1 MRQSVSSKN
10 NKYFSN
16 MRVVRTFHPIGEG
29 VFNTEKIDLCEGE
42 ATIVYNCGSTSL
54 DKSGLDRIIE
64 KALPKGALIDL
75 LFISDFYAEHIN
87 GLETL
92 KSHCQIGTVVL
103 PDLSYEE
110 RIRTQVVHH
119 LDFFT
124 SNKPTSSNK
133 LPCNIL
139 ECLIND
145 PESFFGPGT
154 RIIRIKPEKD
164 WDPIEVNISPGGD
177 WHIPQKRISI
187 GSGSGPGQGEV
198 FPSGSPVV
206 LIPIKD
212 WIFIPI
218 YHEQESQRK
227 VFEEELK
234 KVGLSLQ
241 DIDTI
246 EKIEAN
252 EKKLSK
258 VSGSIRGNRES
269 SMLLYSGVVDAR
281 ADSYI
286 LGAYKDSK
294 PYRCFKDHK
303 YYHQLKDREYKRYL
317 ADCEH
322 NPYLK
327 DNEPRKYWYYEC
339 YRTSV
344 PSGCLYT
351 GNIDLSEDR
360 LVDKISRKLSAFT
373 PALGTIQVPHHGAA
387 ENFDPSIL
395 KVGALHCAVAS
406 FDSRIQKPYSVI
418 RDVLLD
424 GLLPCLVTED
434 PKSIEVQYT

>member
-1 MRQSVSSKN
+1 MRRSVSSKN

-16 MRVVRTFHPIGEG
+16 MRVVRTFHPVGEG
-29 VFNTEKIDLCEGE
+29 VFNTEKIDLCERE

-64 KALPKGALIDL
+64 KAFPKGALIDL
-75 LFISDFYAEHIN
+75 LFISDFRAEHIS
-87 GLETL
+87 GLKTL
-92 KSHCQIGTVVL
+92 KSHCQVDTVVL

-110 RIRTQVVHH
+110 RVRTQVVNH
-119 LDFFT
+119 LDFLT

-164 WDPIEVNISPGGD
+164 WEPIEVNISPGGD
-177 WHIPQKRISI
+177 WYISQKRISI

-198 FPSGSPVV
+198 FPSGSPIVA
-206 LIPIKD
+206 IPIRD

-303 YYHQLKDREYKRYL
+303 YYHQLKEREYKRYL

-395 KVGALHCAVAS
+395 KVGALHCAVVS
-406 FDSRIQKPYSVI
+406 FDSGIQKPYSVI
-418 RDVLLD
+418 RDILLD

>member
-1 MRQSVSSKN
+1 
-10 NKYFSN
+10 
-16 MRVVRTFHPIGEG
+16 MRVARTFHPVGEG
-29 VFNTEKIDLCEGE
+29 GFNTEKIDLDGRE
-42 ATIVYNCGSTSL
+42 ASIVYNCGSTSL
-54 DKSGLDRIIE
+54 GKSDLDRIIKNVFPE
-64 KALPKGALIDL
+64 GARIDL
-75 LFISDFYAEHIN
+75 LFISNFRAEHIN

-92 KSHCQIGTVVL
+92 KSHCQIDTVVL

-145 PESFFGPGT
+145 PKSFFGPGT

-164 WDPIEVNISPGGD
+164 WDPIEVNIFPGGD
-177 WHIPQKRISI
+177 WYIPQERISI
-187 GSGSGPGQGEV
+187 GRGSGPGQGEV

-206 LIPIKD
+206 VIPIKD

-227 VFEEELK
+227 KFEEELRT
-234 KVGLSLQ
+234 VGLSFP
-241 DIDTI
+241 DIDTF

-258 VSGSIRGNRES
+258 VSGSIRWNRES

-303 YYHQLKDREYKRYL
+303 YNHQLKDREDKRYL

-322 NPYLK
+322 DPYLK
-327 DNEPRKYWYYEC
+327 YNEPRKYWYYEC

-351 GNIDLSEDR
+351 GNIALSEDR

-373 PALGTIQVPHHGAA
+373 PALGTIQVPYHGAA

-395 KVGALHCAVAS
+395 KVGALHCAVVS
-406 FDSRIQKPYSVI
+406 FDSEIQKPYSVI
-418 RDVLLD
+418 RDILLD

>member
-1 MRQSVSSKN
+1 
-10 NKYFSN
+10 
-16 MRVVRTFHPIGEG
+16 MRVARTFHPVGEG
-29 VFNTEKIDLCEGE
+29 GFNTEKIDLDGRE
-42 ATIVYNCGSTSL
+42 ASIVYNCGSTSL
-54 DKSGLDRIIE
+54 GKSSLDRIIE
-64 KALPKGALIDL
+64 KAFPEGARIDL
-75 LFISDFYAEHIN
+75 LFISDFCAEHIN

-92 KSHCQIGTVVL
+92 KSHCQIDTVVL

-110 RIRTQVVHH
+110 RVRTQVVHH
-119 LDFFT
+119 FDFLTF
-124 SNKPTSSNK
+124 NKPTSSNE
-133 LPCNIL
+133 LPCNTL

-145 PESFFGPGT
+145 PESFFGSGT

-164 WDPIEVNISPGGD
+164 WEPIEVNLHPSGD
-177 WHIPQKRISI
+177 WSLPKGERIPLWKAK
-187 GSGSGPGQGEV
+187 GKGKTET
-198 FPSGSPVV
+198 FPSSHPIV
-206 LIPIKD
+206 LIPIQD

-252 EKKLSK
+252 EKELSK
-258 VSGSIRGNRES
+258 VSESIRWNRKY
-269 SMLLYSGVVDAR
+269 SMLLYSGVVDAK

-303 YYHQLKDREYKRYL
+303 YYHQLKEREYKRYL

-373 PALGTIQVPHHGAA
+373 PALGTIQVPYHGAA

-395 KVGALHCAVAS
+395 KVGALHCAVVS

-418 RDVLLD
+418 RDILLD

>member
-1 MRQSVSSKN
+1 
-10 NKYFSN
+10 
-16 MRVVRTFHPIGEG
+16 MRVARTFHPVGKG
-29 VFNTEKIDLCEGE
+29 GFNTEKIDLDGRE
-42 ATIVYNCGSTSL
+42 ASIVYNCGSTSL
-54 DKSGLDRIIE
+54 DKRSLDRIIE
-64 KALPKGALIDL
+64 KAFPEGARIDL
-75 LFISDFYAEHIN
+75 LFISDFRTEHIN

-92 KSHCQIGTVVL
+92 KSHCQIDTVVL

-110 RIRTQVVHH
+110 GERTQVVHH
-119 LDFFT
+119 LDFLTF
-124 SNKPTSSNK
+124 NKPTSSNK
-133 LPCNIL
+133 LPCNTL

-145 PESFFGPGT
+145 PESFFGSET

-164 WDPIEVNISPGGD
+164 WDPIEVNLHPSGD
-177 WHIPQKRISI
+177 WSLPKGERIPLWRAKGI
-187 GSGSGPGQGEV
+187 GKTET
-198 FPSGSPVV
+198 FPSSHPIV
-206 LIPIKD
+206 LIPIRD

-218 YHEQESQRK
+218 YHEQESN
-227 VFEEELK
+227 
-234 KVGLSLQ
+234 G
-241 DIDTI
+241 
-246 EKIEAN
+246 
-252 EKKLSK
+252 
-258 VSGSIRGNRES
+258 ES

-303 YYHQLKDREYKRYL
+303 YYHQLKEREYKRYL

-351 GNIDLSEDR
+351 GSTNLSKDE
-360 LVDKISRKLSAFT
+360 LVDKIARKLSAFG
-373 PALGTIQVPHHGAA
+373 PALGTIQVPYHGAV

-395 KVGALHCAVAS
+395 KVGALHCAVVS
-406 FDSRIQKPYSVI
+406 FDSGIQKPYSVI
-418 RDVLLD
+418 RDILLD

>member
-1 MRQSVSSKN
+1 
-10 NKYFSN
+10 
-16 MRVVRTFHPIGEG
+16 MRVARTFHPVGEG
-29 VFNTEKIDLCEGE
+29 GFNTEKIDLDGRE
-42 ATIVYNCGSTSL
+42 ASIVYNCGSTSL
-54 DKSGLDRIIE
+54 GKSDLDRIIKNVFPE
-64 KALPKGALIDL
+64 GARIDL
-75 LFISDFYAEHIN
+75 LFISNFRAEHIN

-92 KSHCQIGTVVL
+92 KSHCQIDTVVL
-103 PDLSYEE
+103 PDLSYKE

-145 PESFFGPGT
+145 PKSFFGPGT

-164 WDPIEVNISPGGD
+164 WDPIEVNIFPGGD
-177 WHIPQKRISI
+177 WYIPQERISI
-187 GSGSGPGQGEV
+187 GRGSGPGQGEV

-206 LIPIKD
+206 VIPIKD

-227 VFEEELK
+227 KFEEELRT
-234 KVGLSLQ
+234 VGLSFP
-241 DIDTI
+241 DIDTF

-258 VSGSIRGNRES
+258 VSGSIRWNRES

-322 NPYLK
+322 DPYLK

-373 PALGTIQVPHHGAA
+373 PALGTIQVPYHGAA

-395 KVGALHCAVAS
+395 KVGALHCAVVS
-406 FDSRIQKPYSVI
+406 FDSEIQKPYSVI
-418 RDVLLD
+418 RDILLD

>member
-1 MRQSVSSKN
+1 
-10 NKYFSN
+10 
-16 MRVVRTFHPIGEG
+16 MRVVRTFHPVGEG
-29 VFNTEKIDLCEGE
+29 VFNTERIDLCEGE

-54 DKSGLDRIIE
+54 DKCSLDRIIKNVFPE
-64 KALPKGALIDL
+64 GARIDL
-75 LFISDFYAEHIN
+75 LFISDFRAEHIS
-87 GLETL
+87 GLKTL
-92 KSHCQIGTVVL
+92 KSHCQVDTVVL
-103 PDLSYEE
+103 PNLSYEE
-110 RIRTQVVHH
+110 RVRTQVVHH
-119 LDFFT
+119 LDFLT

-177 WHIPQKRISI
+177 WYISQKRISI

-206 LIPIKD
+206 VIPIKD

-246 EKIEAN
+246 EKIEVN
-252 EKKLSK
+252 KKELSK

-303 YYHQLKDREYKRYL
+303 YYHQLKEREYKRYL

-327 DNEPRKYWYYEC
+327 DNELRKYWYYEC

-373 PALGTIQVPHHGAA
+373 PALGTIQVPHHGAVK
-387 ENFDPSIL
+387 NFDPSIL
-395 KVGALHCAVAS
+395 KVGALHCAVVS
-406 FDSRIQKPYSVI
+406 FDSEIQKPYSVI
-418 RDVLLD
+418 RDILLD

>member
-1 MRQSVSSKN
+1 
-10 NKYFSN
+10 
-16 MRVVRTFHPIGEG
+16 MRVVRTFHPVGEG
-29 VFNTEKIDLCEGE
+29 VFNTERIDLCEGE
-42 ATIVYNCGSTSL
+42 ATIVYNCGSASL
-54 DKSGLDRIIE
+54 DKSCLDRIIE
-64 KALPKGALIDL
+64 KAFPKGALIDL

-92 KSHCQIGTVVL
+92 KSHCQIDTVIL

-110 RIRTQVVHH
+110 RVRTQVVHH
-119 LDFFT
+119 LNFLT

-133 LPCNIL
+133 LPCNTL

-145 PESFFGPGT
+145 PESFFGPET
-154 RIIRIKPEKD
+154 RIIRIEPEKD

-177 WHIPQKRISI
+177 WYIPQKRISI

-206 LIPIKD
+206 AIPIKD

-246 EKIEAN
+246 EKIEVN
-252 EKKLSK
+252 KKELSK
-258 VSGSIRGNRES
+258 VSGSIRWNRES

-303 YYHQLKDREYKRYL
+303 YYHQLKEREYKRYL

-373 PALGTIQVPHHGAA
+373 PALGTIQLPYHGAA

-395 KVGALHCAVAS
+395 KVGALHCAVVS
-406 FDSRIQKPYSVI
+406 FDSEIQKPYSVI
-418 RDVLLD
+418 RDILLD
-424 GLLPCLVTED
+424 GLLPCLVTEE

>member
-1 MRQSVSSKN
+1 
-10 NKYFSN
+10 
-16 MRVVRTFHPIGEG
+16 MRVARTFHPVGEG

-64 KALPKGALIDL
+64 KAFPKGALIDL
-75 LFISDFYAEHIN
+75 LFISDFHAEHIS
-87 GLETL
+87 GLKTL
-92 KSHCQIGTVVL
+92 KSHCQVDTVVL

-110 RIRTQVVHH
+110 RVRTQVVHH
-119 LDFFT
+119 LDFLT

-187 GSGSGPGQGEV
+187 GSGSAPAQGEV

-206 LIPIKD
+206 VIPIKD

-322 NPYLK
+322 DPYLK

-373 PALGTIQVPHHGAA
+373 PALGTIQVPYHGAA

-395 KVGALHCAVAS
+395 KVGALHCAVVS

-424 GLLPCLVTED
+424 GLLPCLVTKD

>member
-1 MRQSVSSKN
+1 
-10 NKYFSN
+10 
-16 MRVVRTFHPIGEG
+16 MRVARTFHPVGEG
-29 VFNTEKIDLCEGE
+29 GFNTEKIDLDGRE
-42 ATIVYNCGSTSL
+42 ASIVYNCGSTSL
-54 DKSGLDRIIE
+54 GKSDLDRIIKNVFPE
-64 KALPKGALIDL
+64 GARIDL
-75 LFISDFYAEHIN
+75 LFISNFRAEHIN

-92 KSHCQIGTVVL
+92 KSHCQIDTVVL

-145 PESFFGPGT
+145 PNSFFGPGT

-164 WDPIEVNISPGGD
+164 WDPIEVNIFPGGD
-177 WHIPQKRISI
+177 WYIPQERISI
-187 GSGSGPGQGEV
+187 GRGSGPGQGEV

-206 LIPIKD
+206 VIPIKD

-227 VFEEELK
+227 KFEEELRT
-234 KVGLSLQ
+234 VGLSFP
-241 DIDTI
+241 DIDTF

-258 VSGSIRGNRES
+258 VSGSIRWNRES

-322 NPYLK
+322 DPYLK

-373 PALGTIQVPHHGAA
+373 PALGTIQVPYHGAA

-395 KVGALHCAVAS
+395 KVGALHCAVVS
-406 FDSRIQKPYSVI
+406 FDSEIQKPYSVI
-418 RDVLLD
+418 RDILLD

>member
-1 MRQSVSSKN
+1 
-10 NKYFSN
+10 
-16 MRVVRTFHPIGEG
+16 MRVARTFHPVGEG
-29 VFNTEKIDLCEGE
+29 GFNTEKIDLDGRE
-42 ATIVYNCGSTSL
+42 ASIVYNCGSTSL
-54 DKSGLDRIIE
+54 GKSDLDRIIKNVFPE
-64 KALPKGALIDL
+64 GARIDL
-75 LFISDFYAEHIN
+75 LFISNFRAEHIN

-92 KSHCQIGTVVL
+92 KSHCQIDTVVL

-145 PESFFGPGT
+145 PKSFFGPGT

-164 WDPIEVNISPGGD
+164 WDPIEVNIFPGGD
-177 WHIPQKRISI
+177 WYIPQERISI
-187 GSGSGPGQGEV
+187 GRGSGPGQGEV

-206 LIPIKD
+206 VIPIKD

-227 VFEEELK
+227 KFEEELRT
-234 KVGLSLQ
+234 VGLSFP
-241 DIDTI
+241 DIDTF

-258 VSGSIRGNRES
+258 VSGSIRWNRES

-322 NPYLK
+322 DPYLK
-327 DNEPRKYWYYEC
+327 DNEPRKYWYYES

-373 PALGTIQVPHHGAA
+373 PALGTIQVPYHGAA

-395 KVGALHCAVAS
+395 KVGALHCAVVS
-406 FDSRIQKPYSVI
+406 FDSEIQKPYSVI
-418 RDVLLD
+418 RDILLD

>member
-1 MRQSVSSKN
+1 
-10 NKYFSN
+10 
-16 MRVVRTFHPIGEG
+16 MRVVRTFHPVGEG

-54 DKSGLDRIIE
+54 DKSDLDRIIE

-75 LFISDFYAEHIN
+75 LFISDFHAEHIN

-92 KSHCQIGTVVL
+92 KSHCQIDTVVL

-119 LDFFT
+119 LDFLT

-145 PESFFGPGT
+145 PESFFGSGT

-164 WDPIEVNISPGGD
+164 WDPIEVNISPDGD
-177 WHIPQKRISI
+177 WYIPQKRISI

-206 LIPIKD
+206 VIPIKD

-227 VFEEELK
+227 EFEEELRT
-234 KVGLSLQ
+234 VGLSFP
-241 DIDTI
+241 DIDTF

-303 YYHQLKDREYKRYL
+303 YYHQLKEREYKRYL

-373 PALGTIQVPHHGAA
+373 PALGTIQVPYHGAA

-395 KVGALHCAVAS
+395 KVGALHCAVVS

>member
-1 MRQSVSSKN
+1 
-10 NKYFSN
+10 
-16 MRVVRTFHPIGEG
+16 MRVVRTFHPVGEG

-64 KALPKGALIDL
+64 KAFPKGALIDL
-75 LFISDFYAEHIN
+75 LFISDFHAEHIS
-87 GLETL
+87 GLKTL
-92 KSHCQIGTVVL
+92 KSHCQVDTVVL

-110 RIRTQVVHH
+110 RVRTQVVHH
-119 LDFFT
+119 LDFLT

-177 WHIPQKRISI
+177 WYISQKRISI

-206 LIPIKD
+206 AIPIRD

-227 VFEEELK
+227 KFEEELRT
-234 KVGLSLQ
+234 VGLSFP
-241 DIDTI
+241 DIDTF

-303 YYHQLKDREYKRYL
+303 YYHQLKEREYKRYL

-322 NPYLK
+322 DPYLK

-395 KVGALHCAVAS
+395 KVGALHCAVVS
-406 FDSRIQKPYSVI
+406 FDSGIQKPYSVI
-418 RDVLLD
+418 RDILLD
-424 GLLPCLVTED
+424 SLLPCLVTED